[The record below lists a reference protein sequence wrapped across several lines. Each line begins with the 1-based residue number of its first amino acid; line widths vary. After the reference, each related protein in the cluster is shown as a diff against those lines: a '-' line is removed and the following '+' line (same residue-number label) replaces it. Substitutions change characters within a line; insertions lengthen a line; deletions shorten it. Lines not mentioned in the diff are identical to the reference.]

1 MVGLISHTSPGPPS
15 VRPAIMS
22 HFPQQLR
29 GFHGLPF
36 GVGVALRRGRVMEA
50 AGVSKD
56 EAQSDIC
63 QAIADGA
70 VKIRCQ
76 LKRHKTKHMTSKAI
90 LDGNAFQITKL
101 KPDDLD
107 WEGSHPVKPWTVQRG
122 SYAIPGDWDLA
133 WVKLSRTDV
142 TNRLC
147 PAAPRGEPAEPVS
160 SCETGAKRRSGRSL
174 KARSARSESCIP
186 KACRSNLL
194 YRTRICAGASVK
206 SSSNKD
212 SLTFQTRRS

>member
-1 MVGLISHTSPGPPS
+1 
-15 VRPAIMS
+15 
-22 HFPQQLR
+22 
-29 GFHGLPF
+29 
-36 GVGVALRRGRVMEA
+36 
-50 AGVSKD
+50 
-56 EAQSDIC
+56 
-63 QAIADGA
+63 
-70 VKIRCQ
+70 
-76 LKRHKTKHMTSKAI
+76 MTSKAI

-160 SCETGAKRRSGRSL
+160 SSETGAKRRSRPKLESAQRAIRELYPQGVPEQSVVPNANLCRGVGEKL
-174 KARSARSESCIP
+174 KQQGFPDVSDETILRA
-186 KACRSNLL
+186 
-194 YRTRICAGASVK
+194 AS
-206 SSSNKD
+206 
-212 SLTFQTRRS
+212 RRLK

>member
-1 MVGLISHTSPGPPS
+1 MAYPS
-15 VRPAIMS
+15 EWEWLSDA
-22 HFPQQLR
+22 
-29 GFHGLPF
+29 
-36 GVGVALRRGRVMEA
+36 ATRVMEA

-160 SCETGAKRRSGRSL
+160 SSETGAKACPGRGCKPLGRLTSKHSPYQVRKARGGPQRFVLPNWSTPKGAISGRGL
-174 KARSARSESCIP
+174 VLPHGALNRSRGQVAFEIVSR
-186 KACRSNLL
+186 L
-194 YRTRICAGASVK
+194 
-206 SSSNKD
+206 
-212 SLTFQTRRS
+212 F

>member
-1 MVGLISHTSPGPPS
+1 MAYVSPWELLS
-15 VRPAIMS
+15 DA
-22 HFPQQLR
+22 
-29 GFHGLPF
+29 
-36 GVGVALRRGRVMEA
+36 ATRVMGA
-50 AGVSKD
+50 ARVSKD

-76 LKRHKTKHMTSKAI
+76 LKRHKTNHMTSKAI
-90 LDGNAFQITKL
+90 LDGNAFQIPKL

-142 TNRLC
+142 TNALC
-147 PAAPRGEPAEPVS
+147 RAETRGEPAQPAS
-160 SCETGAKRRSGRSL
+160 SETGAKRRSRPKLESAQSAVRDLYPQGVPEQAREPNASLCRHVGEKLKGQGLLNVSDDTILRAAGRR
-174 KARSARSESCIP
+174 K
-186 KACRSNLL
+186 
-194 YRTRICAGASVK
+194 
-206 SSSNKD
+206 
-212 SLTFQTRRS
+212 